1 MMEKELLV
9 EQVNLYVDDCGTA
22 KLKCNT
28 DCPVSLQSGIVEA
41 YLCFYT

>member
-28 DCPVSLQSGIVEA
+28 DCPFGYSFIS
-41 YLCFYT
+41 TNS